1 MQVHD
6 HGICDGPIQR
16 AVVLELAAACS
27 PAAHHNG
34 CGCRHERRGRRRH
47 ARRLGSGPQAADPE
61 GGRERASGRWRD
73 GAALG
78 RLSGRPCHRR
88 SAPQSRCQRE
98 GRQRLRRDAAV
109 SGRGERQPG
118 DHAAPARRRSG
129 RERAHAQQ
137 RHRAHDG
144 GPDRQRRDD
153 EAAARSRRRR
163 ERERNDAGH
172 DGLDVGGG
180 SATSGGRP
188 VARRPRSERQRG
200 LEPRLAGPARELR
213 QSLGSETVE
222 EARAVR
228 QSDRSP
234 EHAGYR
240 RRGAHPAGV
249 RGSRERSGIGA
260 HSARGRRRREPG
272 DELRVEPAARRD
284 AESVLPARVLSA
296 RPWCRPEPRQQ
307 GRLVAAVYRG
317 R

>member
-1 MQVHD
+1 MTMNLRQAI
-6 HGICDGPIQR
+6 GSC
-16 AVVLELAAACS
+16 AALLMLTTI
-27 PAAHHNG
+27 G
-34 CGCRHERRGRRRH
+34 RGCRHERRGGRRH
-47 ARRLGSGPQAADPE
+47 ARRLSRGPQAADPE
-61 GGRERASGRWRD
+61 GGRERTSGRWRD

-78 RLSGRPCHRR
+78 CLSGRPCHGR
-88 SAPQSRCQRE
+88 SAAQQRRQRE
-98 GRQRLRRDAAV
+98 GRQQLRRDAAV
-109 SGRGERQPG
+109 TGRGERQPG
-118 DHAAPARRRSG
+118 DREAVARRRSG

-144 GPDRQRRDD
+144 GADRQRRDD

-188 VARRPRSERQRG
+188 AARRPRSERQRE
-200 LEPRLAGPARELR
+200 LEPRLAGAARELC

-222 EARAVR
+222 EAGAVR
-228 QSDRSP
+228 QSNRSP

-240 RRGAHPAGV
+240 RRGAHSAGV
-249 RGSRERSGIGA
+249 RRSCQRSGVGA

-272 DELRVEPAARRD
+272 DQLRVEPAARRD
-284 AESVLPARVLSA
+284 AESVPPARVRSP
-296 RPWCRPEPRQQ
+296 RPRCQPEPRQQ